1 MDRNILDKLET
12 MYKQDEY
19 SLDIVQLRLLV
30 DYLFVQIEEE
40 QNKNVD
46 FCSEWLHKSKIYNK
60 IKEVE
65 DSKENYIFERLTSA
79 DIRRTIITNLKDLL
93 EEK

>member
-1 MDRNILDKLET
+1 MGNVILDELET
-12 MYKQDEY
+12 RYKQDKY
-19 SLDIVQLRLLV
+19 SLDIVQLRTLV
-30 DYLFVQIEEE
+30 DYLFIQIEEE

-65 DSKENYIFERLTSA
+65 ESKENYTFERLTSA
-79 DIRRTIITNLKDLL
+79 DIRKTIITNLKDLL
-93 EEK
+93 EN